1 MDAPLPPRLPF
12 ATTLRMPG
20 STRKRL
26 YPSTE
31 RRLKH
36 AARYA
41 TISAAFKRIFHRTES
56 AFIKVLGEAASH
68 RNTTRR
74 AESAPQRERRNPPVH
89 YARSFCGTSSSGFI
103 DTVRVS
109 SLRTIKRRVEQKG
122 PREHTK
128 RRVYVAGHRSST
140 SVPSEPAAN
149 IKPLKIVPKRRIG
162 HESELTASRS
172 VLGNTAEEEESGH
185 TVIPAAVLVAAV
197 PCQSSDG
204 MNLTTLNDD
213 GGADFHVTASPL
225 QRPALQD
232 EELERSPPPMLRNL
246 SPDLEDSTDESD
258 CECFMNEPK
267 ITFYVDEDLSLIIY
281 TPRSDITLWDGRKG
295 EYYSFP
301 SQLFI
306 RCLKQDKF
314 NIWKAPTVT
323 HIDLTCRTI
332 PVTGQYKPK
341 RTSQL
346 YTSYKGARLENANN
360 GPAVVKAK
368 DGVHIDKSWQ
378 PVQDKDGVCGWFAN
392 VWTPIP
398 MSLFDRVESK
408 VFVMRGGVS
417 VQSGAEEITMRAE
430 LNFSVSVLLREEYMA

>member
-1 MDAPLPPRLPF
+1 MDAPLSPRLPF
-12 ATTLRMPG
+12 ATTLRLPG

-56 AFIKVLGEAASH
+56 AFIKVLDEAATH

-74 AESAPQRERRNPPVH
+74 AENAPQRKRRNPPVH

-103 DTVRVS
+103 DTNRVS
-109 SLRTIKRRVEQKG
+109 SLRTIKKRVEQKG

-128 RRVYVAGHRSST
+128 RRACVAGHRSST
-140 SVPSEPAAN
+140 GAPSEPAAN
-149 IKPLKIVPKRRIG
+149 IKPLKIVPKRRTG

-172 VLGNTAEEEESGH
+172 VLGNTAGVEESGH
-185 TVIPAAVLVAAV
+185 TVVPAAVPVAAV

-225 QRPALQD
+225 QRPALRD
-232 EELERSPPPMLRNL
+232 EKLERSPPPMLRNL

-267 ITFYVDEDLSLIIY
+267 VTFYVDEDLSLIIY

-295 EYYSFP
+295 
-301 SQLFI
+301 
-306 RCLKQDKF
+306 
-314 NIWKAPTVT
+314 
-323 HIDLTCRTI
+323 
-332 PVTGQYKPK
+332 
-341 RTSQL
+341 
-346 YTSYKGARLENANN
+346 LENANN

-392 VWTPIP
+392 GG
-398 MSLFDRVESK
+398 VES
-408 VFVMRGGVS
+408 VYYEGRGV
-417 VQSGAEEITMRAE
+417 VQSGADEITMRAE
-430 LNFSVSVLLREEYMA
+430 LNFNMHTFVCLYEMVMFYGKCREAVRAH